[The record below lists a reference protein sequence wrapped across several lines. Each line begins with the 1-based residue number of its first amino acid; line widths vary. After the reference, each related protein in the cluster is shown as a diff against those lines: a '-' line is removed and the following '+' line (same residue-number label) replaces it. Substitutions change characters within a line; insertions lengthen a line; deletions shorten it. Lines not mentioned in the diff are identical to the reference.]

1 MKRKITVLI
10 ALLLCAAAAVFCF
23 SGCGKD
29 TAQNGRL
36 RVVTTIFPEYDWTR
50 EILGDAE
57 KDIDLQLLI
66 GNGVDLHSYQP
77 SMDDIMLV
85 TNCDVFVYVGGE
97 SDKWVT
103 DALAQASNKDMK
115 VVKLMDV
122 IGSAAKTEETVEGMQ
137 KHDDEDHDH
146 EHEEA
151 EYDEHIWLSLKNAS
165 LSCDAITDAL
175 SKAMPDKAALFKANN
190 ESYKKKLSDLDA
202 EYMEA
207 VQKGST
213 DTIVVGDRF
222 PFRYM
227 TEDYGI
233 KYYAA
238 FSGCSAETEAS
249 FETIVFLS
257 GKVDELKL
265 GSIIKTEGSDGS
277 VANTIKDN
285 TKTADQKILTLDS
298 MQSVTQENIKNG
310 TTYISVMKNDLEVL
324 SEALNSV
331 RK

>member
-1 MKRKITVLI
+1 MKRKIKSII
-10 ALLLCAAAAVFCF
+10 ALLLCAAAAVLCF

-29 TAQNGRL
+29 TSKNGKI

-50 EILGDAE
+50 EILGDTG
-57 KDIDLQLLI
+57 KDIDLRLLI

-77 SMDDIMLV
+77 SVDDIMLV
-85 TNCDVFVYVGGE
+85 ANCDVFVYVGGE

-103 DALAQASNKDMK
+103 DALAQSTNKDMK

-122 IGSAAKTEETVEGMQ
+122 IGSSAKAEETVEGMQ
-137 KHDDEDHDH
+137 DHEDDDHDH
-146 EHEEA
+146 EDT
-151 EYDEHIWLSLKNAS
+151 EYDEHIWLSLRNAS
-165 LSCDAITDAL
+165 LCCDAITDAL
-175 SKAMPDKAALFKANN
+175 SKAMPDKASSLKANN
-190 ESYKKKLSDLDA
+190 ENYKKQLSALDG
-202 EYMEA
+202 EFKTA

-227 TEDYGI
+227 TDDYSI
-233 KYYAA
+233 KYFAA

-265 GSIIKTEGSDGS
+265 GAIIKTEGSDGS
-277 VANTIKDN
+277 VANTIRDN

-298 MQSVTQENIKNG
+298 MQSVTQENINNG
-310 TTYISVMKNDLEVL
+310 TTYLSVMKNNLEVL
-324 SEALNSV
+324 SEALASV